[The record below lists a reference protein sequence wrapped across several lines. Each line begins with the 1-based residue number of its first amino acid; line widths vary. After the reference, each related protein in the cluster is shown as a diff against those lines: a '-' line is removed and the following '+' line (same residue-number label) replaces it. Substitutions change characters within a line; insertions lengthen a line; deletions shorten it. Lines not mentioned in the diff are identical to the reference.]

1 MKEIKK
7 KLKINSTVWPLKKN
21 TLNSWAYWNSAFT
34 SEECDKII
42 KIGNKNILT
51 KASIFK
57 GTDTK
62 TRDSSISWIYP
73 NKDVNWIFER
83 ITDII
88 VNLNKDY
95 FKFDL
100 YGFIEGLQFTH
111 YKSPGGKYT
120 KHVDE
125 GAAFVR
131 KLSLSIQ
138 LSDSDSYK
146 GGDLLL
152 HLEETPVILP
162 REKGKLI
169 AFPSYSLHEVKSVTK
184 GERYSLVAWITGPR
198 FK

>member
-1 MKEIKK
+1 MKDIKK
-7 KLKINSTVWPLKKN
+7 NLNIKSTVWPLKKN
-21 TLNSWAYWNSAFT
+21 YHQSWAYWNSAFT
-34 SEECDKII
+34 PEECDKII
-42 KIGNKNILT
+42 KIGNKNTST
-51 KASIFK
+51 KAGIFG
-57 GTDTK
+57 GTDIK

-73 NKDVNWIFER
+73 SDDVNWIFER
-83 ITDII
+83 ITGIV

-95 FKFDL
+95 FEFDL

-125 GAAFVR
+125 G
-131 KLSLSIQ
+131 
-138 LSDSDSYK
+138 
-146 GGDLLL
+146 GDLLL
-152 HLEETPVILP
+152 HLDKTPVILP